1 MYVAEIAENSYEI
14 EQDFRTLIRA
24 GEIAEDEKRLK
35 KVQEFAKK
43 QKEALDNVLNTDYLK
58 SIGIGR

>member
-1 MYVAEIAENSYEI
+1 MYVAEIAEDSYEI

-24 GEIAEDEKRLK
+24 SEIAEDEKRLK